1 MENIYTNIPPP
12 HNTRDRGDI
21 ALPFR
26 RTGGRAGRTCDTAS
40 LPQPGRAAAW
50 WRAVVRGPKAVAR
63 DRASHAAP
71 WRKTAAVVRRRREGP
86 RRSHWELSRWRGT
99 SISGN
104 GSRSSQGRSNPPPIR
119 YREGPFD
126 YYPAVLCDCRRK
138 AARWISWS
146 EDNPSRR
153 YLTCARA
160 RDGGC
165 TFWSWYEPETTP
177 YLRQVLNDLHNV
189 VRGLKEEKS
198 ILRASFV
205 SAKAQIDELTAVHNG
220 DVADWT
226 RKLKEKD
233 DLACE
238 LRARVVQLE
247 EGRKLLL
254 LIVAG
259 LELVHEFAHEHLQ
272 FQKSRSQLPLTK
284 SAVYG

>member
-1 MENIYTNIPPP
+1 GKHLHKYTSSAQHAGPRRYRSSIPQ
-12 HNTRDRGDI
+12 DRWS
-21 ALPFR
+21 R
-26 RTGGRAGRTCDTAS
+26 RTDVRHRLAPAARESSSVVEGGRTRSQGRRAGPSQSRGAAARDHAGRTGS
-40 LPQPGRAAAW
+40 FLGEPGM
-50 WRAVVRGPKAVAR
+50 
-63 DRASHAAP
+63 
-71 WRKTAAVVRRRREGP
+71 
-86 RRSHWELSRWRGT
+86 
-99 SISGN
+99 
-104 GSRSSQGRSNPPPIR
+104 
-119 YREGPFD
+119 
-126 YYPAVLCDCRRK
+126 AVLCDCRRK

-198 ILRASFV
+198 ILRASLV
-205 SAKAQIDELTAVHNG
+205 SARAQIDELTAVHNG
-220 DVADWT
+220 DVVDWT

-259 LELVHEFAHEHLQ
+259 LVLLIVALWL
-272 FQKSRSQLPLTK
+272 R
-284 SAVYG
+284 G

>member
-26 RTGGRAGRTCDTAS
+26 RTGGRVGRTCDTAS

-63 DRASHAAP
+63 RHGAGPQRSCGAAARDHAG
-71 WRKTAAVVRRRREGP
+71 RT
-86 RRSHWELSRWRGT
+86 
-99 SISGN
+99 
-104 GSRSSQGRSNPPPIR
+104 GSFLGEP
-119 YREGPFD
+119 GM
-126 YYPAVLCDCRRK
+126 AVLCDCRRK

-198 ILRASFV
+198 ILRASLV
-205 SAKAQIDELTAVHNG
+205 SARAQIDELTAVHNG

-259 LELVHEFAHEHLQ
+259 LVLLIVALWL
-272 FQKSRSQLPLTK
+272 R
-284 SAVYG
+284 G

>member
-1 MENIYTNIPPP
+1 MRPSGGMVGQK
-12 HNTRDRGDI
+12 RRGSI
-21 ALPFR
+21 MNWWWH
-26 RTGGRAGRTCDTAS
+26 GGTKEARINQELGRTSST
-40 LPQPGRAAAW
+40 
-50 WRAVVRGPKAVAR
+50 RGGSN
-63 DRASHAAP
+63 D
-71 WRKTAAVVRRRREGP
+71 
-86 RRSHWELSRWRGT
+86 ELVDCSADGTSRWRGT
-99 SISGN
+99 SSSGN

-119 YREGPFD
+119 YREGQFD

-198 ILRASFV
+198 ILRASLV
-205 SAKAQIDELTAVHNG
+205 SARAQIDELTAVHNG

-259 LELVHEFAHEHLQ
+259 LASLIIMQNPE
-272 FQKSRSQLPLTK
+272 SI
-284 SAVYG
+284 VY

>member
-1 MENIYTNIPPP
+1 M
-12 HNTRDRGDI
+12 
-21 ALPFR
+21 AQQ
-26 RTGGRAGRTCDTAS
+26 GRTSST
-40 LPQPGRAAAW
+40 
-50 WRAVVRGPKAVAR
+50 RGGSN
-63 DRASHAAP
+63 D
-71 WRKTAAVVRRRREGP
+71 
-86 RRSHWELSRWRGT
+86 ELVDCSADGTSRWRGT
-99 SISGN
+99 SSSGN

-119 YREGPFD
+119 YREGQFD

-198 ILRASFV
+198 ILRASLV
-205 SAKAQIDELTAVHNG
+205 SARAQIDELTAVHNG

-259 LELVHEFAHEHLQ
+259 LVLLIVALWL
-272 FQKSRSQLPLTK
+272 R
-284 SAVYG
+284 G